1 MLLVVKGLALWL
13 AVALCAASVAAVFA
27 MPSAA
32 AHRQVP
38 VSHDPKV
45 VLAELAAAHLR
56 ADPQAARTPKRH
68 TAPRLPSVSLVN
80 EEWVCDSPVDL
91 ASVKVRMTP
100 AYPGGRHGGDA
111 VHLES
116 GCTGRIGKLT
126 VTTSIADGV
135 KIAQGAYD
143 LTIGGGSIRCLAK
156 IPHVH
161 QDGVQAMGG
170 TNITLRHLRI
180 DCGRADQRL
189 INSDLFIKRSGR
201 SLYPPNRVLC
211 VGCFLGGEAAH
222 TVDIQ
227 ASVHS
232 GVVDS
237 TVCAAKYPRLSMTI
251 GSAAVAPVD
260 VRNRLGSC

>member
-1 MLLVVKGLALWL
+1 MFVAKGLTLSAFALS
-13 AVALCAASVAAVFA
+13 AAAAAAAFA

-32 AHRQVP
+32 AHRQVRI
-38 VSHDPKV
+38 SHRPAA
-45 VLAELAAAHLR
+45 VLAALEAAHLGTR
-56 ADPQAARTPKRH
+56 PKPAHRPKPHAA
-68 TAPRLPSVSLVN
+68 RLPSVSLVD

-91 ASVKVRMTP
+91 ASVRVTMTP

-116 GCTGRIGKLT
+116 GCSGHIGKLT
-126 VTTSIADGV
+126 VRTSIADGV
-135 KIAQGAYD
+135 KIAEGAHD
-143 LTIGGGSIRCLAK
+143 LTIGSGSIRCLAK

-170 TNITLRHLRI
+170 TRITLRHLRI
-180 DCGRADQRL
+180 DCGRADTRL
-189 INSDLFIKRSGR
+189 INSDLFIKRSG
-201 SLYPPNRVLC
+201 SSVSPPTRVVC

-227 ASVHS
+227 ASVRS
-232 GVVDS
+232 GVVAS
-237 TVCAAKYPRLSMTI
+237 TVCEAKYPRLSLTI

>member
-1 MLLVVKGLALWL
+1 MFVAKGLTLLVVALSAAAAAAALAL
-13 AVALCAASVAAVFA
+13 
-27 MPSAA
+27 PSAA
-32 AHRQVP
+32 APRQVK
-38 VSHDPKV
+38 VSHRPAA
-45 VLAELAAAHLR
+45 VLAALEAAHLGTR
-56 ADPQAARTPKRH
+56 PKAAHRPRH
-68 TAPRLPSVSLVN
+68 HAAPRLPSVSLVN

-91 ASVKVRMTP
+91 ASVKVTMTS

-116 GCTGRIGKLT
+116 GCTGHIGKLT
-126 VTTSIADGV
+126 VTTSVADGV
-135 KIAQGAYD
+135 KIAEGAHD
-143 LTIGGGSIRCLAK
+143 LTIGGGSVRCLAK

-170 TNITLRHLRI
+170 TRITLRHLGI

-189 INSDLFIKRSGR
+189 INSDLFIKRSGSSR
-201 SLYPPNRVLC
+201 YPPTRVLC
-211 VGCFLGGEAAH
+211 IGCFLGGDAAH

-232 GVVDS
+232 GVVAS
-237 TVCAAKYPRLSMTI
+237 TVCAAKYPRLSLTI
-251 GSAAVAPVD
+251 GPAAVAPVH

>member
-1 MLLVVKGLALWL
+1 
-13 AVALCAASVAAVFA
+13 
-27 MPSAA
+27 
-32 AHRQVP
+32 
-38 VSHDPKV
+38 
-45 VLAELAAAHLR
+45 VLARLEAAHLGTR
-56 ADPQAARTPKRH
+56 PKSAPRPKRH

-80 EEWVCDSPVDL
+80 QEWVCDSPVDL
-91 ASVKVRMTP
+91 ASVTVRMTP
-100 AYPGGRHGGDA
+100 AFAGGRHFGDA

-116 GCTGRIGKLT
+116 GCTGRIGKLN

-135 KIAQGAYD
+135 KIAEGAYD

-180 DCGRADQRL
+180 DCGRAGERL

-201 SLYPPNRVLC
+201 SLYAPNRVLC

-237 TVCAAKYPRLSMTI
+237 TVCAAKYPRLSLTI